1 MNMPSHAKGQAR
13 SVLAPVQALTT
24 LDRAWADFL
33 CQQIPATCETQI
45 WLAALTSHQWG
56 RGHACLDVTALQTD
70 AAALLGWTQADAQA
84 LPSNWAQALA
94 SLPWCEGDTAPLVAS
109 ANRLY
114 LRRAWR
120 AETRIRQHLQARQDG
135 APVQVDPS
143 TNGLD
148 ALFGPVDPQ
157 APQHSQRLACAMAL
171 RQRTCII
178 TGGPGTGKTTTVMRL
193 LALLQAAHGPAPL
206 RVLLAAPTGKA
217 AARLNASM
225 AQAHAALPADW
236 QTALPAEA
244 QTLHKM
250 LGWHG
255 LATPL
260 TGQRQR
266 HTVSHGRGRATLH
279 LQHPS
284 VTHRASVVRDIRYRR
299 HPAAVGVRFASLRYT
314 GPRRAP
320 ETRAGRPVRRRSPDE
335 SRSCSVALYS
345 ILGRTANN

>member
-157 APQHSQRLACAMAL
+157 APQHSQRW
-171 RQRTCII
+171 
-178 TGGPGTGKTTTVMRL
+178 
-193 LALLQAAHGPAPL
+193 PAPWPC
-206 RVLLAAPTGKA
+206 ASAPA
-217 AARLNASM
+217 SSPAARA
-225 AQAHAALPADW
+225 
-236 QTALPAEA
+236 
-244 QTLHKM
+244 
-250 LGWHG
+250 
-255 LATPL
+255 
-260 TGQRQR
+260 
-266 HTVSHGRGRATLH
+266 RGK
-279 LQHPS
+279 P
-284 VTHRASVVRDIRYRR
+284 
-299 HPAAVGVRFASLRYT
+299 
-314 GPRRAP
+314 PR
-320 ETRAGRPVRRRSPDE
+320 
-335 SRSCSVALYS
+335 
-345 ILGRTANN
+345 